1 MVWAFGKNSHPIGVD
16 ITEDSLRLVQL
27 RDNGKRTSL
36 IAGGSEL
43 CPDDIRPE
51 TTQWHDWAA
60 KTLRR
65 IVSKG
70 SFSGSEIITAL
81 PATETFIDHIKKP
94 NAGKGKMEEA
104 IIASL
109 KSKLP
114 FDPQDA
120 IIRHFT
126 TIDNNL
132 IVLAIKRS
140 KVDGLLSIYEKAD
153 LIIKSIS
160 LWPLALANTYAK
172 LFCRRNSDRDAIVM
186 LLDIQTDFTNVTI
199 CQSNI
204 PLFARSIKI
213 GLRQMQNDDAVSR
226 LLLEL
231 TSSIH
236 KFGLIH
242 KNLDIERLI
251 FLSGS
256 YMADEGRNICMK
268 IAEQLEMPT
277 QIADCLAAIDTANLH
292 GHGIDSKRADFSWA
306 TAFGL
311 SLS

>member
-1 MVWAFGKNSHPIGVD
+1 
-16 ITEDSLRLVQL
+16 
-27 RDNGKRTSL
+27 
-36 IAGGSEL
+36 
-43 CPDDIRPE
+43 
-51 TTQWHDWAA
+51 
-60 KTLRR
+60 
-65 IVSKG
+65 
-70 SFSGSEIITAL
+70 
-81 PATETFIDHIKKP
+81 
-94 NAGKGKMEEA
+94 
-104 IIASL
+104 
-109 KSKLP
+109 
-114 FDPQDA
+114 
-120 IIRHFT
+120 
-126 TIDNNL
+126 
-132 IVLAIKRS
+132 
-140 KVDGLLSIYEKAD
+140 
-153 LIIKSIS
+153 
-160 LWPLALANTYAK
+160 
-172 LFCRRNSDRDAIVM
+172 
-186 LLDIQTDFTNVTI
+186 
-199 CQSNI
+199 
-204 PLFARSIKI
+204 
-213 GLRQMQNDDAVSR
+213 MQNDDAVSR